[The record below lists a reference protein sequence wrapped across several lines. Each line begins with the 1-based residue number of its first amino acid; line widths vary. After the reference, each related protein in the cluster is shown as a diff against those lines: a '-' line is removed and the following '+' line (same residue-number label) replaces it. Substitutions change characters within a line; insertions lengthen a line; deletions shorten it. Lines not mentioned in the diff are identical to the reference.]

1 MNPPLWGMEQE
12 ESVNISVSTS
22 KKVAAEARDF
32 NEKLKASPPQSRI
45 KIAAN
50 LKLGINRAKNLG
62 IERIKIE
69 FIILPERQ

>member
-1 MNPPLWGMEQE
+1 MEQE

-50 LKLGINRAKNLG
+50 LKFGTNRTKNLG
-62 IERIKIE
+62 RERIKMEAMI
-69 FIILPERQ
+69 FPEQQ